1 MGAGGVKGGLQVT
14 LTLWHGVM
22 SLAGK
27 ALGYGPLPLRA
38 ESRPQLWDNT
48 GLQRPSKNHLT
59 LTHILTLAVC
69 SAGAYGIHSFVAGK
83 QWRGLALFSLGRYH
97 YSGNPIAK

>member
-1 MGAGGVKGGLQVT
+1 MSIELVIPSKWGTGVKGGLQVT

-27 ALGYGPLPLRA
+27 ALGYGPLPLRP

-48 GLQRPSKNHLT
+48 GLLAYKDLQR
-59 LTHILTLAVC
+59 I
-69 SAGAYGIHSFVAGK
+69 I
-83 QWRGLALFSLGRYH
+83 SL
-97 YSGNPIAK
+97 